1 MQEKVCSFV
10 TSSDSRSGNKNSLPL
25 QTKNA
30 IWLGWRDSNPRM
42 TGPEPVAL
50 PLGDTPSLQNTVAQA
65 GVVFK
70 LFAPKLSALSYC
82 PLTLF
87 LVVYSLIALAG
98 SGIESVT
105 LAGVINQDG
114 RCVI

>member
-1 MQEKVCSFV
+1 MELEVNHKGTCDPIIFSG
-10 TSSDSRSGNKNSLPL
+10 DRSNKNSLPL
-25 QTKNA
+25 QTKNT

-70 LFAPKLSALSYC
+70 LFAP
-82 PLTLF
+82 
-87 LVVYSLIALAG
+87 
-98 SGIESVT
+98 
-105 LAGVINQDG
+105 
-114 RCVI
+114 

>member
-1 MQEKVCSFV
+1 MKVWDSGAYSLAYFP
-10 TSSDSRSGNKNSLPL
+10 SSYSDNKNSLPL

-70 LFAPKLSALSYC
+70 LFVSKPRG
-82 PLTLF
+82 F
-87 LVVYSLIALAG
+87 L
-98 SGIESVT
+98 
-105 LAGVINQDG
+105 
-114 RCVI
+114 

>member
-1 MQEKVCSFV
+1 MVV
-10 TSSDSRSGNKNSLPL
+10 TVIKNSLPL
-25 QTKNA
+25 QTKNT

-70 LFAPKLSALSYC
+70 LFASKLLGFIVLHTYPLFRGSLEEMVACRQANKFSDFVREMNNSIETFILSLY
-82 PLTLF
+82 
-87 LVVYSLIALAG
+87 
-98 SGIESVT
+98 
-105 LAGVINQDG
+105 
-114 RCVI
+114 

>member
-1 MQEKVCSFV
+1 
-10 TSSDSRSGNKNSLPL
+10 
-25 QTKNA
+25 
-30 IWLGWRDSNPRM
+30 M

-70 LFAPKLSALSYC
+70 LFASKLHGFIVL

-87 LVVYSLIALAG
+87 LVVHSKNGSL
-98 SGIESVT
+98 SPSK
-105 LAGVINQDG
+105 
-114 RCVI
+114 

>member
-1 MQEKVCSFV
+1 MF
-10 TSSDSRSGNKNSLPL
+10 SDGRGGNKNSLPL

-70 LFAPKLSALSYC
+70 LFASKLRGFIVLPPPSFLS
-82 PLTLF
+82 F
-87 LVVYSLIALAG
+87 I
-98 SGIESVT
+98 
-105 LAGVINQDG
+105 
-114 RCVI
+114 